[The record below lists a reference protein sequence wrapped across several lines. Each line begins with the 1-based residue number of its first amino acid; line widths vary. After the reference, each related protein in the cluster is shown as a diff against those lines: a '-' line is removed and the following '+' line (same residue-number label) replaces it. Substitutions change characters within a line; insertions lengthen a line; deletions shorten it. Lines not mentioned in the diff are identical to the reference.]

1 MQIRANGLL
10 IRKKGKSHTS
20 DPPIV
25 GTNIKGTKTSEPA
38 IDKKMNI
45 INGSKRE
52 RERER
57 WRRNGNLIMIRLI
70 T

>member
-25 GTNIKGTKTSEPA
+25 GTSIKGTKTSEPA
-38 IDKKMNI
+38 IDKKTNI
-45 INGSKRE
+45 INGSE
-52 RERER
+52 RERES